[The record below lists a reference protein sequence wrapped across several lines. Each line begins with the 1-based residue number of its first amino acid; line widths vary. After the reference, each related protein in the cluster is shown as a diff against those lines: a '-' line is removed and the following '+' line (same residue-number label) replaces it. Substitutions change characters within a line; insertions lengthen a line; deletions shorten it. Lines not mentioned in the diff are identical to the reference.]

1 MLSSKINSREV
12 ISCPELLEEVRCNFP
27 LSGILKQEPDGFTYV
42 DLDDRYIHELI
53 EQLPQE
59 GFSEPDY
66 FGPGLIGAHITVI
79 MPEEW
84 TTIQK
89 IEECGTE
96 VSFSLKACEIV
107 HPEREDI
114 DEIFLIT
121 LEAPYLTVLREKY
134 GLPQSLFDFHITLG
148 TKRTRLGT
156 TINNSWQDRE
166 TLT

>member
-12 ISCPELLEEVRCNFP
+12 ISCPEFLEDVRCNFP

-53 EQLPQE
+53 EQLPRK
-59 GFSEPDY
+59 GFVEPDY

-84 TTIQK
+84 TSVQK
-89 IEECGTE
+89 VEECGRE
-96 VSFSLKACEIV
+96 VPFYLKECEIV

-121 LEAPYLTVLREKY
+121 LEAPYLTALREKY
-134 GLPQSLFDFHITLG
+134 GLPQSQFDFHITLG
-148 TKRTRLGT
+148 TKLF
-156 TINNSWQDRE
+156 
-166 TLT
+166 